1 MQPGRVRCAQCGWQN
16 DVGDRM
22 CGGCGQPLFHSGSSF
37 GATPDHTPTIA
48 SSTSSGA
55 VAPPPPLPPLSQDT
69 RTAAWTAQGYPQ
81 QYAPQTSTVAAT
93 PLRGAPPFGSVAGSQ
108 QQTKSRSCLRR
119 ALISL
124 AVAAVLLV
132 VMMACGWAAV
142 VRPAIHRSLDQ
153 SLRSGLAAQ
162 VDKVG
167 AIPAGSAPIV
177 RTITDTELNRQA
189 RAGNPQ
195 NDQGDMKDIRVHFL
209 PGEVIMTYIMWGSP
223 GKISTHVIADNGN
236 LLVQN
241 TQVNGWLAQFETGD
255 ELQDAL
261 NSSLARMPAQDYVES
276 VIVGNGTLT
285 IAIRHA

>member
-1 MQPGRVRCAQCGWQN
+1 MQPGKVRCAQCGWQN

-37 GATPDHTPTIA
+37 GAAPDHTPTIA
-48 SSTSSGA
+48 SSGA
-55 VAPPPPLPPLSQDT
+55 VASPPPPLSPDT
-69 RTAAWTAQGYPQ
+69 RTASWSAQGYPRQ
-81 QYAPQTSTVAAT
+81 FSPQTATVAAT
-93 PLRGAPPFGSVAGSQ
+93 PLRGAAPFGSVAGSQ
-108 QQTKSRSCLRR
+108 PQSKSSNCLGR

-124 AVAAVLLV
+124 AVAAALLV
-132 VMMACGWAAV
+132 VMLACGWAAV

-153 SLRSGLAAQ
+153 SLRTGLVAQ
-162 VDKVG
+162 VTKVPP
-167 AIPAGSAPIV
+167 IPPGYAPIT

-209 PGEVIMTYIMWGSP
+209 PGEVTMTYLLWGKP
-223 GKISTHVIADNGN
+223 GKISTNVVAVNGR

-241 TQVNGWLAQFETGD
+241 TQVDGWLAQFETGD

-261 NSSLARMPAQDYVES
+261 NSSLARLPAQDYVES